1 MLKLFF
7 CIKQRHARSSPMST
21 IRFLRTFLVVAKV
34 GSYAGASDRVALT
47 QAAVG
52 LQMRALETELK
63 TVLFERSGRGMVLSV
78 AGQALIAHAEKII
91 ACYDQMR
98 AGLDGDGEIAGTVS
112 VGSTVSAMGFLSSTV
127 VRIKPLFPRLNVR
140 VVAQQSSELVKSVR
154 RGELDAAIFISD
166 SPEERQGLR
175 WTPLYVEPLTVVA
188 SSQIARPDSDLKQLL
203 RENPFLRFDRLMPSG
218 IRIEQTLRK
227 LGLVPQDL
235 LELSSL
241 STIVDLVRQNV
252 GVTIVP
258 HLRNADWVND
268 PSLCVIPLP
277 GRPPTR
283 QVGMVEEQGK
293 REHITSV
300 IRQHLV
306 NLLAEK
312 GPSSSASAARAEP
325 RT

>member
-1 MLKLFF
+1 
-7 CIKQRHARSSPMST
+7 MST
-21 IRFLRTFLVVAKV
+21 IRFLRTFLAVAQV
-34 GSYAGASDRVALT
+34 GSFAGASERVALT

-63 TVLFERSGRGMVLSV
+63 TVLFERSGRGVVLSV
-78 AGQALIAHAEKII
+78 AGRALIAHAEKII

-98 AGLDGDGEIAGTVS
+98 AGLDDEGEIAGTVA

-140 VVAQQSSELVKSVR
+140 LVAQQSSELVKSVR

-166 SPEERQGLR
+166 SPEERQGLT

-188 SSQIARPDSDLKQLL
+188 SSQIARPHSDLKKLL
-203 RENPFLRFDRLMPSG
+203 SENLFIRFDRLMPSG

-235 LELSSL
+235 LEQSSI

-283 QVGMVEEQGK
+283 QVGMVEHGK
-293 REHITSV
+293 REHITAV

-312 GPSSSASAARAEP
+312 GPSSSASAAQALNTPQAMGKAHRL
-325 RT
+325 

>member
-1 MLKLFF
+1 
-7 CIKQRHARSSPMST
+7 MST
-21 IRFLRTFLVVAKV
+21 IRFLKTFLAVAHV
-34 GSYAGASDRVALT
+34 GSFAGASERVALT

-63 TVLFERSGRGMVLSV
+63 TVLFERSGRGVVLSV
-78 AGQALIAHAEKII
+78 AGRALIAHAEKII

-98 AGLDGDGEIAGTVS
+98 VGLDDEGEIAGTVA
-112 VGSTVSAMGFLSSTV
+112 VGATASAMGLLSSTV

-140 VVAQQSSELVKSVR
+140 LVVQESRELVKNVR
-154 RGELDAAIFISD
+154 LGELDAAIVISD
-166 SPEERQGLR
+166 SPEEHQGLT

-188 SSQIARPDSDLKQLL
+188 SSQIARPDSDFKKLL
-203 RENPFLRFDRLMPSG
+203 RENPFLRFDRRMPSG

-258 HLRNADWVND
+258 HLRNADWMND

-277 GRPPTR
+277 GRSPTR
-283 QVGMVEEQGK
+283 QIGMVEQGK

-306 NLLAEK
+306 SLLAEK
-312 GPSSSASAARAEP
+312 GPSSAALNTPQAVGKSHRL
-325 RT
+325 RGDVVKT